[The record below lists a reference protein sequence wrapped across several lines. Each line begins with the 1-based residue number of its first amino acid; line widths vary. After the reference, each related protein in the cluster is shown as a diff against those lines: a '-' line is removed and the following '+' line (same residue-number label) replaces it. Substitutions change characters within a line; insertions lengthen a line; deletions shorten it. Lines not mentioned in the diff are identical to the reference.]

1 MTLHHITSHHITL
14 HHIRSHDIKSH
25 DFASHHITWQ
35 NQITLHH
42 IRSHHFLLITSYF
55 ILCSLPRIPWK
66 STCKYVNIN
75 MCKTT
80 WHGNNWKWKEVER
93 NGWELKS
100 KNRNQF
106 SSKRLCN
113 SYLGRSVTYLSI
125 MMYCKFASW
134 RVTFFHEKLLT
145 HKSLCLSRVSFYIA
159 LCFFIT

>member
-1 MTLHHITSHHITL
+1 
-14 HHIRSHDIKSH
+14 
-25 DFASHHITWQ
+25 
-35 NQITLHH
+35 
-42 IRSHHFLLITSYF
+42 
-55 ILCSLPRIPWK
+55 
-66 STCKYVNIN
+66 

-159 LCFFIT
+159 LCFFITWWDFFKCVSWKNRWTQHTTKWKIKVTSVTKWNNAKNSTQVTW